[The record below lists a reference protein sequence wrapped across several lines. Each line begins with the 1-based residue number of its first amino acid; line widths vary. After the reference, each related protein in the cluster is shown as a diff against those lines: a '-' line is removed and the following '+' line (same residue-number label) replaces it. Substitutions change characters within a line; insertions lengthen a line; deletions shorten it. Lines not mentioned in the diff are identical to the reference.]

1 MSSSKLES
9 PIETDIIGMLRH
21 MVMSLKPFAK
31 IHEVNLS
38 FQSKRRKIVLP
49 YNPEEILHVMIKLIC
64 RTVVYTPPK
73 QTILIAASLIEE
85 PERKILGISIHITG
99 INLFWISQITQD
111 IKHSIT
117 VQSTSDGGTRYS
129 LEWSFMKK
137 VPTAVETNGA
147 PQHFHQNFPSFYSEI
162 RKHLQSHFTKSDKLL
177 AALASQHP
185 KDAVFLQKVNFLIL
199 TNIDREGFNSNHLS
213 KSLGMSRTQL
223 YRKLHPIIRQAPG
236 IYIQTMRIQ
245 KAKELLETTDM
256 RIGEVAFKTGFQTP
270 SHFTRVFTKHYG
282 VRPSVF
288 CRKTKM

>member
-1 MSSSKLES
+1 MASSKMGTRTES
-9 PIETDIIGMLRH
+9 DIIGMLRH

-38 FQSKRRKIVLP
+38 FQSKHRKIVLS
-49 YNPEEILHVMIKLIC
+49 YDPEEILHVMIKLIC
-64 RTVVYTPPK
+64 RAVIYTPPK
-73 QTILIAASLIEE
+73 QTISLAASLIEE
-85 PERKILGISIHITG
+85 PERKILEISIHITG
-99 INLFWISQITQD
+99 INLFWISQITLD
-111 IKHSIT
+111 INHSIT

-129 LEWSFMKK
+129 LEWTFKT
-137 VPTAVETNGA
+137 VPTTMETNGGT
-147 PQHFHQNFPSFYSEI
+147 QHFHQNFPRFYSEI

-177 AALASQHP
+177 ATLASQHP

-256 RIGEVAFKTGFQTP
+256 RIGEVAFNTGFQTP

-282 VRPSVF
+282 VKPSVF
-288 CRKTKM
+288 CRKAKM

>member
-1 MSSSKLES
+1 MGT

-31 IHEVNLS
+31 THEVNLS
-38 FQSKRRKIVLP
+38 FQSKRREIVLS
-49 YNPEEILHVMIKLIC
+49 YNPEEILHVIIKLIC
-64 RTVVYTPPK
+64 RVVIYTPPK
-73 QTILIAASLIEE
+73 QTLSLTASLIEE
-85 PERKILGISIHITG
+85 PERKILKICIHISG

-117 VQSTSDGGTRYS
+117 VQSKSDGGTTYS
-129 LEWSFMKK
+129 LEWPFMKT
-137 VPTAVETNGA
+137 VPTTMETNGVG
-147 PQHFHQNFPSFYSEI
+147 QHFHQNLPSFYSEI
-162 RKHLQSHFTKSDKLL
+162 RKHLQSYFTKSDKLL

-199 TNIDREGFNSNHLS
+199 TNIDKDGFNSNNLS
-213 KSLGMSRTQL
+213 KALGMSRTQL

-256 RIGEVAFKTGFQTP
+256 RIGEVAFNTGFQTP

-288 CRKTKM
+288 CRKAKM